1 MFSSTRSLAQRAS
14 SALLLAVVSILA
26 SGCAGMSGLGGS
38 SEFNCSAP
46 TGVPCRSVT
55 GVHINERNGTL
66 PNQSAALA
74 RAPKSYSS
82 EPASAGEGGGPSM
95 ATAPAARHYKAA
107 AYTPGQGPGAAA
119 PQASQAPLG
128 AIRSDPTVI
137 RIWIAPW
144 EDADGDLNDQGYVY
158 LQIDSGRWLVEHNR
172 ERIRRE
178 FAPRTST
185 AAVGPMPGQ
194 GAATT
199 TATAG
204 ERPRPAASGKGD
216 APVDAEE
223 LAAAIA
229 RGQAMAA
236 KRKAQAGAEDA
247 GSGAGG
253 EARP

>member
-1 MFSSTRSLAQRAS
+1 MISPTRSIAQRAS
-14 SALLLAVVSILA
+14 GALLLAVVSVLTSA
-26 SGCAGMSGLGGS
+26 CAGMSGLGGS

-66 PNQSAALA
+66 PNQSAAPA
-74 RAPKSYSS
+74 RAPKSYSN
-82 EPASAGEGGGPSM
+82 EPAGVSEGGGPSV
-95 ATAPAARHYKAA
+95 ATAPVARHYKAT
-107 AYTPGQGPGAAA
+107 AYTTGQGPGATV
-119 PQASQAPLG
+119 PMASQAPLG

-178 FAPRTST
+178 FAPRTAT
-185 AAVGPMPGQ
+185 AAVGPVPSQ
-194 GAATT
+194 GAAAT
-199 TATAG
+199 TAAAG
-204 ERPRPAASGKGD
+204 ERPQPVTAGKGD
-216 APVDAEE
+216 AGVSSEE

-236 KRKAQAGAEDA
+236 KRKAQAGAEDT
-247 GSGAGG
+247 GTGGG